1 MATATR
7 SKEKTGSQS
16 AAGDR
21 AATATRGAKAPPKAG
36 TNGAHHAEANGAA
49 RATNVKG
56 SKTGSARTG
65 TAPINR
71 HGLSNA
77 ELLDLYRTMLR
88 IRRFEEKAKELFLE
102 ARLYGSVH
110 LYIGEEAVATGACAA
125 LKEGDV
131 ISSTHRGHGHCIAKG
146 LELKRMMAELMGKAT
161 GYNHG
166 KGGSMHIASME
177 HGMLGAN
184 GIVGAGIPISAGAAL
199 GFWVRGSNE
208 VAVCFFGDGA
218 ANHGSFHE
226 GINFAATLNL
236 PVVFICENN
245 QYAQYHSV
253 KQDLPIENVADRSVS
268 YGIPGVIVD
277 GADVLAMYG
286 AAKTAVDRARSGE
299 GPTLIEAKTYRFEGH
314 FLGDPEPYRTKEE
327 VAEARRSR
335 DPIVSFS
342 AVLQQLGVADTEA
355 LQKIDDEINA
365 EVEEAVR
372 FGEESPEPD
381 ENLLLTDIFTNADSH
396 GRNL

>member
-1 MATATR
+1 MATV
-7 SKEKTGSQS
+7 
-16 AAGDR
+16 
-21 AATATRGAKAPPKAG
+21 TATTENAVQAAPAG
-36 TNGAHHAEANGAA
+36 P
-49 RATNVKG
+49 
-56 SKTGSARTG
+56 
-65 TAPINR
+65 PISR
-71 HGLSNA
+71 HGLSD
-77 ELLDLYRTMLR
+77 EQLVGLYRTMLR

-125 LKEGDV
+125 LRDGDV

-146 LELKRMMAELMGKAT
+146 LEMSRMMAELMGKAT

-166 KGGSMHIASME
+166 KGGSMHIASLE

-184 GIVGAGIPISAGAAL
+184 GIVGAGIPISTGAAL
-199 GFWVRGSNE
+199 GFWVAGKPN
-208 VAVCFFGDGA
+208 VALCFFGDGA

-226 GINFAATLNL
+226 GINFAATLDL
-236 PVVFICENN
+236 PVVFVCENN

-277 GADVLAMYG
+277 GSDLLGIY
-286 AAKTAVDRARSGE
+286 AACKEAADRARGGG

-327 VAEARRSR
+327 VAQARASR
-335 DPIVSFS
+335 DPLVRFS
-342 AVLQQLGVADTEA
+342 AVLQKLGAASVDQLRR
-355 LQKIDDEINA
+355 IDDEVQA

-372 FGEESPEPD
+372 FGEESPEPGPD
-381 ENLLLTDIFTNADSH
+381 LLLTDIFTNADAD
-396 GRNL
+396 GREL

>member
-1 MATATR
+1 MTLVMATATATKSAAKSTKPSSNGAR
-7 SKEKTGSQS
+7 TAAKSAEKTGVQKTVPS
-16 AAGDR
+16 
-21 AATATRGAKAPPKAG
+21 
-36 TNGAHHAEANGAA
+36 NGANGAQAEA
-49 RATNVKG
+49 RKLQPGKRKATLE
-56 SKTGSARTG
+56 
-65 TAPINR
+65 R
-71 HGLSNA
+71 HGLSD
-77 ELLDLYRTMLR
+77 EQLLDLYRTMLR
-88 IRRFEEKAKELFLE
+88 IRRFEERAKELFLE

-125 LKEGDV
+125 LREGDV

-146 LELKRMMAELMGKAT
+146 LELTRMMAELMGKAT

-184 GIVGAGIPISAGAAL
+184 GIVAAGIPISTGAAL
-199 GFWVRGSNE
+199 GFWVRGSKE
-208 VAVCFFGDGA
+208 VALCFFGDGA

-226 GINFAATLNL
+226 GINFGAVLDL
-236 PVVFICENN
+236 PVVFVCENN
-245 QYAQYHSV
+245 QYSQYHSV
-253 KQDLPIENVADRSVS
+253 KQDMPIENVADRSVS

-277 GADVLAMYG
+277 GSDVLAMYG
-286 AAKTAVDRARSGE
+286 ATKEAVDRARRGA

-335 DPIVSFS
+335 DPLVKFS
-342 AVLQQLGVADTEA
+342 AVLQELGVASADDLTR
-355 LQKIDDEINA
+355 IDDEVKEA
-365 EVEEAVR
+365 VEESVR

-396 GRNL
+396 GRDL

>member
-1 MATATR
+1 MATAAA
-7 SKEKTGSQS
+7 EKT
-16 AAGDR
+16 AR
-21 AATATRGAKAPPKAG
+21 KTAAKAAVKTAVKSGVQKTPA
-36 TNGAHHAEANGAA
+36 TNGTSSANGAA
-49 RATNVKG
+49 RQLQPGKRPATLE
-56 SKTGSARTG
+56 
-65 TAPINR
+65 R
-71 HGLSNA
+71 HGLSDQQ
-77 ELLDLYRTMLR
+77 LLDLYRTMLR

-125 LKEGDV
+125 LQEGDV

-146 LELKRMMAELMGKAT
+146 LQMDRMMAELMGKAT

-166 KGGSMHIASME
+166 KGGSMHIASLE

-184 GIVGAGIPISAGAAL
+184 GIVAAGIPISAGAAL
-199 GFWVRGSNE
+199 GFWVRGSKE
-208 VAVCFFGDGA
+208 VALCFFGDGA

-226 GINFAATLNL
+226 GINFAASLDL
-236 PVVFICENN
+236 PAVFVCENN
-245 QYAQYHSV
+245 GYAQYHPV

-277 GADVLAMYG
+277 GSDVLAMYG
-286 AAKTAVDRARSGE
+286 ACKEAVARARRGE

-314 FLGDPEPYRTKEE
+314 FLGDPEPYRTKDE
-327 VAEARRSR
+327 VAEARKSR
-335 DPIVSFS
+335 DPLVKFS
-342 AVLQQLGVADTEA
+342 AVLQELGAATVAD
-355 LQKIDDEINA
+355 LKRIDDEVQE

-372 FGEESPEPD
+372 FGESSPEPD

-396 GRNL
+396 GRDL

>member
-1 MATATR
+1 MATA
-7 SKEKTGSQS
+7 
-16 AAGDR
+16 R
-21 AATATRGAKAPPKAG
+21 AAKTR
-36 TNGAHHAEANGAA
+36 TNGKASSNGHA
-49 RATNVKG
+49 KKSP
-56 SKTGSARTG
+56 SKIDR
-65 TAPINR
+65 R
-71 HGLSNA
+71 GLGDE
-77 ELLDLYRTMLR
+77 ELIELYRTMLR
-88 IRRFEEKAKELFLE
+88 IRRFEERVKELFLE

-125 LKEGDV
+125 LREGDV

-146 LELKRMMAELMGKAT
+146 LELGPMMAELMGKAT
-161 GYNHG
+161 GYNYG
-166 KGGSMHIASME
+166 KGGSMHIASLD

-199 GFWVRGSNE
+199 GFWVRGSKE
-208 VAVCFFGDGA
+208 VAMCFFGDGA

-226 GINFAATLNL
+226 GINFAATLDL

-245 QYAQYHSV
+245 QYAQYHPV

-277 GADVLAMYG
+277 GSDVLAMYA
-286 AAKTAVDRARSGE
+286 AAKEAVDRARAGK

-335 DPIVSFS
+335 DPLVNFS
-342 AVLQQLGVADTEA
+342 AVLQELGVASPEFLKDLDSDVKE
-355 LQKIDDEINA
+355 
-365 EVEEAVR
+365 EVEESVR
-372 FGEESPEPD
+372 FGEGSPEPGP
-381 ENLLLTDIFTNADSH
+381 ELLLTDIFTNADSH
-396 GRNL
+396 GRDLVGVR